1 MNESVLSAHERGSG
15 KSQLKQVR
23 RQKMVPG
30 VFYTAKEQAVPIAFA
45 ELELKKTLAEDSAL
59 IRLKMPDGKE
69 RECVVREIQRDP
81 VWGNILHIDLMGI
94 TRGLKLTATVPLHV
108 TGDPAGVKEGGI
120 LEHTQRELEV
130 ECLPRHLPNY
140 LECDVSSLNIG
151 ESLRV
156 EGLEFENI
164 RILTDPQSTIA
175 TVVPPRVEKVAV
187 EEEEEEEVEGEE
199 AEEAPEGEEER
210 EEKADESE

>member
-15 KSQLKQVR
+15 KSKVKQVR
-23 RQKMVPG
+23 RRKMIPG
-30 VFYTAKEQAVPIAFA
+30 VFYAAKEQAVPIAFA

-59 IRLKMPDGKE
+59 IRLKMPDGRE

-81 VWGNILHIDLMGI
+81 VWGNILHVDLMGI

-120 LEHTQRELEV
+120 LEHVQRELEV
-130 ECLPRHLPNY
+130 ECFPRYLPRY
-140 LECDVSSLNIG
+140 LECDVSALNIG

-164 RILTDPQSTIA
+164 KILTDPQSTIA
-175 TVVPPRVEKVAV
+175 TVVPPRVEKVVV
-187 EEEEEEEVEGEE
+187 EEAEEVEGEE
-199 AEEAPEGEEER
+199 AEEAPEEEEER
-210 EEKADESE
+210 EKKTDESE